1 MQAIANSSRLF
12 QLFFCFIFLIIGNK
26 KVSAQAKTV
35 DYCVLV
41 TANVQKSP
49 ASIGLKWPVN
59 AGALSYNVGRKSKY
73 EKAFTS
79 VATNLPGNST
89 GYTDNTVQAGVEYE
103 YSVIRSHA
111 GGFNAHGYLS
121 SAIELPAVHNRGTL
135 LLLIESNLKDSLK
148 DEIHTLSLD
157 LAGDGWKVIHR
168 FVSKDSSPVY
178 VAGVIAEAAR
188 WAKNPLRSLY
198 LLGHVPV
205 PYSGNYGKDSYYTV
219 PPDGHPDHGGA
230 WPADVFYGTTPAL
243 WTDNLTNEDGS
254 RAQNKNYPKDGKYD
268 QIELPDEVDY
278 HIGRV
283 DLSNM
288 PKFGKSEVQLLK
300 QYLKKSHD
308 YRYDIT
314 KTVYRGLI
322 DENFSASTGAFAST
336 AWRNFSAFFGPENI
350 RDRVENGV
358 DYFINLKDTTYVFAY
373 GTGGG
378 SYTSAGGI
386 GTTDDFV
393 SKRGA
398 MFNLL
403 FGSYF
408 GDWDVSN
415 SFLRAPLASTENG
428 LISGWSGRPWW
439 NMHHMAL
446 GETAGFSTWVTQ
458 GNRNT
463 YASTPFVNN
472 VHIALM
478 GDPSLRLFVV
488 NPAASLTAQSATDK
502 KSVNLSWI
510 ASQAPGLKGYYVYR
524 SASPYGTF
532 DLINNTPL
540 IGTNFSDSSPFSGT
554 TYYMVRAAILQQTPA
569 GSYYNLS
576 QGVFASASNLV
587 GQNVSVL
594 PTSNV
599 TFNCYPNPANQQAT
613 IEFGNILPENPNLR
627 LINHLG
633 VEIQNIEISQGS
645 RSIQLSV
652 NDLPDGVYWVCYG
665 GTAKKL
671 LIAR

>member
-1 MQAIANSSRLF
+1 MKSINHSTTFRFALISF
-12 QLFFCFIFLIIGNK
+12 FLITLYSEVFG
-26 KVSAQAKTV
+26 QAKTV

-41 TANVQKSP
+41 TAEIQKSP
-49 ASIGLKWPVN
+49 ASIQLKWPVN
-59 AGALSYNVGRKSKY
+59 STALSYNIGRKSKY

-79 VATNLPGNST
+79 LATNLPGNAT
-89 GYTDNTVQAGVEYE
+89 GYTDNSVQAGVEYE
-103 YSVIRSHA
+103 YTVVRTHT
-111 GGFNAHGYLS
+111 GGFNAYGYLS
-121 SAIELPAVHNRGTL
+121 SAIELPAVHSRGTL
-135 LLLIESNLKDSLK
+135 LVLIEEGLKDSLK
-148 DEIHTLSLD
+148 DEIHTLSQD

-198 LLGHVPV
+198 LLGHIPV

-230 WPADVFYGTTPAL
+230 WPADVFYGTTPSL
-243 WTDNLTNEDGS
+243 WTDNLTNEDGT

-288 PKFGKSEVQLLK
+288 PKFGKSEIQLLK
-300 QYLKKSHD
+300 QYLKKAHD

-314 KTVYRGLI
+314 KTVYKGII

-350 RDRVENGV
+350 LDRVENGV
-358 DYFINLKDTTYVFAY
+358 DYFTSLKDTNYIFAY

-386 GTTDDFV
+386 GSTDDFV
-393 SKRGA
+393 TKRGA
-398 MFNLL
+398 PFNLL

-408 GDWDVSN
+408 GDWDVAN
-415 SFLRAPLASTENG
+415 SFLRAPLAATENG
-428 LISGWSGRPWW
+428 LINGWSGRPWW

-478 GDPSLRLFVV
+478 GDPSLRLYVV
-488 NPAASLTAQSATDK
+488 NPAASLTAQASLDK
-502 KSVNLSWI
+502 KSVSLTWT
-510 ASQAPGLKGYYVYR
+510 ASNAPALIGYYIYR
-524 SASPYGTF
+524 SADPYGTY
-532 DLINNTPL
+532 DLINAAPIT
-540 IGTNFSDSSPFSGT
+540 GTAFSDSSPFAGT
-554 TYYMVRAAILQQTPA
+554 CYYMVRAVVLQKTPS
-569 GSYYNLS
+569 GSFYNLS
-576 QGVFASASNLV
+576 QGVFASAGNLI
-587 GQNVSVL
+587 GQSVSTPIIHTL
-594 PTSNV
+594 N
-599 TFNCYPNPANQQAT
+599 FNCYPNPARQEIT
-613 IEFGNILPENPNLR
+613 VDFGTRISENLT
-627 LINHLG
+627 LSMVNHLG
-633 VEIQNIEISQGS
+633 VEVKKVDISANEK
-645 RSIQLSV
+645 SIQLTLEE
-652 NDLPDGVYWVCYG
+652 LPDGVYWLRVG
-665 GTAKKL
+665 DAAKK
-671 LIAR
+671 IMIVR